1 MCTLYTLGVKVIAQF
16 VYFPVCVENY
26 FLNAGGNCGQ
36 CPRNSMSSRGASGCT
51 CSMNYTTMNGSRITT
66 GEDCVCGENYHIP
79 IGSDQCVQCLANSLR
94 AVTSPSSMC
103 TCESNRLT
111 GNGST
116 TTSGSVACDGEL
128 TYRYLL
134 KSIILLQV

>member
-1 MCTLYTLGVKVIAQF
+1 
-16 VYFPVCVENY
+16 
-26 FLNAGGNCGQ
+26 
-36 CPRNSMSSRGASGCT
+36 MSSRGANVCT

-79 IGSDQCVQCLANSLR
+79 VGSDQCMQCPANSLR
-94 AVTSPSSMC
+94 AVTSQSSMC
-103 TCESNRLT
+103 TCESNHST
-111 GNGST
+111 GSGST

-134 KSIILLQV
+134 KSINKDYKYRMAMPKNKICRDKMITCFLFLCKCN